1 MTNTTSTAPATTTGA
16 NPRTLTV
23 AYLLWFFLGGL
34 GAHKFYLG
42 KTGVAISYILTFG
55 WLTIGLWIDLFTMR
69 SQVERANQLRS
80 L

>member
-1 MTNTTSTAPATTTGA
+1 M
-16 NPRTLTV
+16 
-23 AYLLWFFLGGL
+23 
-34 GAHKFYLG
+34 G